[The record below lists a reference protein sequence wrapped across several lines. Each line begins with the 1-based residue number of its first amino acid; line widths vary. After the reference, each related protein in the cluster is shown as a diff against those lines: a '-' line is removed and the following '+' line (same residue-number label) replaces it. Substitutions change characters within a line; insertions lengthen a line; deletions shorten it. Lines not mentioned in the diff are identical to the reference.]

1 MTQFRPPG
9 ASLGDPASSGIDDY
23 ALWDAAYVLGSLCS
37 ADRRAFEAH
46 LGACGSCRQ
55 FVSELSAMLGF
66 LARLTYDAVAEIDEG
81 RSGTPPQLSPQ
92 VLMSLLAAT
101 GLTARPWTGIDGQD
115 GL

>member
-1 MTQFRPPG
+1 MTRFRPNG
-9 ASLGDPASSGIDDY
+9 ASLGDPASSGIDEY

-37 ADRRAFEAH
+37 ADRRAFEAR

-55 FVSELSAMLGF
+55 CVSELSAMPGL

-101 GLTARPWTGIDGQD
+101 GLTERPWTGIDEQV